1 MNPKIYNMYQHET
14 QIRVRYGETDT
25 MGYVYYGN
33 YATFYEVARIEMVR
47 HLGISYHA
55 MEEMGIALPVIHLEC
70 KFIRPAV
77 YDDLLTI
84 KTYLRE
90 IPTARIKFYYE
101 IYNESG
107 VKINEGNTTLVFTNG
122 QTKRPTR
129 PPEDFIKALKPFFD

>member
-1 MNPKIYNMYQHET
+1 MYVHET
-14 QIRVRYGETDT
+14 KIRVRYGETDT

-33 YATFYEVARIEMVR
+33 YASYYEVARTEMVR
-47 HLGISYHA
+47 QLGLPYHE

-90 IPTARIKFYYE
+90 MPSARIKFDHE
-101 IYNESG
+101 IFNENG
-107 VKINEGNTTLVFTNG
+107 VKLNEGNTTLVFTNR
-122 QTKRPTR
+122 QTRRPTR
-129 PPEDFIKALKPFFD
+129 PPEALLNALKPFFE